1 MAVCSLATQ
10 KQPGGPR
17 VGPAV
22 CAAGGMLVAI
32 GGRDPEGRILATGDV
47 WDPSLKKGSWTTL
60 PESLT
65 SHCFAVAVAA
75 TVP

>member
-1 MAVCSLATQ
+1 
-10 KQPGGPR
+10 
-17 VGPAV
+17 
-22 CAAGGMLVAI
+22 MLVAI